1 MATISPDKVRNILG
15 NKLDS
20 FMHQRK
26 RRNSAISMT
35 KIENMHDYFKKENEI
50 EHRKKSVGC
59 ESMEND
65 LQNLI

>member
-1 MATISPDKVRNILG
+1 
-15 NKLDS
+15 
-20 FMHQRK
+20 MHQRK